1 MSKNFIYK
9 YLSEEELKSISAK
22 IGEIEKITSGELVI
36 TLKEKRNLLEKHK
49 TVRKLA
55 EKEFVSAKI
64 GKTKGSTGILFFI
77 IFNVKGFSIL
87 ADKGINEKVDQ
98 SVWDE
103 IAKSIS
109 DNFKQKKYYNGLVTG
124 IEQAGKILAAHF
136 PIQPGDINE
145 LSNEVR
151 ILD

>member
-1 MSKNFIYK
+1 MSKKFIYK
-9 YLSEEELKSISAK
+9 YLSDEELKLISAK
-22 IGEIEKITSGELVI
+22 IGEIEKATSGELVI

-49 TVRKLA
+49 SVHSLA

-109 DNFKQKKYYNGLVTG
+109 DNFKQEKYFNGLVNG

-136 PIQPGDINE
+136 PIQPEDINE
-145 LSNEVR
+145 LPNEVR
-151 ILD
+151 VK

>member
-1 MSKNFIYK
+1 M
-9 YLSEEELKSISAK
+9 YLDKPWVESN
-22 IGEIEKITSGELVI
+22 IEKITSGELVI

-49 TVRKLA
+49 TVHKLA

-98 SVWDE
+98 FVWDE

-109 DNFKQKKYYNGLVTG
+109 NNFKQKKYYNGLMNG

-136 PIQPGDINE
+136 PIQPGDVNE

-151 ILD
+151 LK

>member
-1 MSKNFIYK
+1 MSKKFIYK
-9 YLSEEELKSISAK
+9 YLSEEDLKSISAK
-22 IGEIEKITSGELVI
+22 IGEIEKITSGELII

-49 TVRKLA
+49 SVHKLA

-103 IAKSIS
+103 IAKGIS
-109 DNFKQKKYYNGLVTG
+109 DNFKQEKYFNGLVNG

-136 PIQPGDINE
+136 PIQPDDVNE
-145 LSNEVR
+145 LPNEV
-151 ILD
+151 IIK

>member
-1 MSKNFIYK
+1 MSKKFIYK
-9 YLSEEELKSISAK
+9 YLSDEELKLISAK

-49 TVRKLA
+49 SVHSLA
-55 EKEFVSAKI
+55 EKEFISAKI

-87 ADKGINEKVDQ
+87 ADKGINEKVEQ

-109 DNFKQKKYYNGLVTG
+109 DNFKQQKYFNGLLNG
-124 IEQAGKILAAHF
+124 IEEAGKILASHF
-136 PIQPGDINE
+136 PIQPEDINE
-145 LSNEVR
+145 LPNEVR
-151 ILD
+151 VK